1 MSALTGLYISQSYG
15 GVIHLSTNTGISGT
29 TPTQLQDGLGNNMGV
44 WFNGAG
50 NVSASTFTGLASNAT
65 SASYATFA
73 ATATSSSFASQAAN
87 AQTASYATFAATSTS
102 ASFAISASWA
112 PQPTFS
118 TSSLATT
125 GSNTFVGNQIISG
138 SVNNEVRALTIS
150 SNTAS
155 IDLSTGNLF
164 TLTLA
169 NGTNTHISASSIQRG
184 QTTSIQITNGTLGTG
199 TVTFSSAF
207 SFPSGSSYIPFAS
220 SSAVDLISFI
230 SFDNTKLRAVTSN
243 NFI

>member
-1 MSALTGLYISQSYG
+1 MSGI
-15 GVIHLSTNTGISGT
+15 VNTT
-29 TPTQLQDGLGNNMGV
+29 
-44 WFNGAG
+44 
-50 NVSASTFTGLASNAT
+50 
-65 SASYATFA
+65 
-73 ATATSSSFASQAAN
+73 
-87 AQTASYATFAATSTS
+87 
-102 ASFAISASWA
+102 ASFAVSASWA
-112 PQPTFS
+112 PSQTINTGSF
-118 TSSLATT
+118 ATT
-125 GSNTFVGNQIISG
+125 GSNTFVGNQTISG
-138 SVNNEVRALTIS
+138 SVSNVVRALSIS

-220 SSAVDLISFI
+220 SSAIDVLSFI
-230 SFDNTKLRAVTSN
+230 SFNGTTLRGVAQY